1 MGNTRCKYCGKAAK
15 KLLYICAMLYRENIL
30 YVLRC
35 HNCGRVVL
43 KRRKA
48 DNETQY
54 AASQCQEISD
64 RG

>member
-1 MGNTRCKYCGKAAK
+1 MEITRCKYCGKTVK
-15 KLLYICAMLYRENIL
+15 KLLYICAMPYKGSILNI
-30 YVLRC
+30 YRC
-35 HNCGRVVL
+35 HTCGHAVL